1 MLSRMM
7 ARNTSHGSRGTVHGE
22 AHMSYTVAKGN
33 QMVDPDDVAPVE
45 GVVDLR
51 SDTVTRPS
59 EEMRRAMAAAEV
71 GDDVYGEDP
80 TVNRLQKR
88 AAEMFGKEA
97 ALFVPTGCMGNLVC
111 IKIWTHHGSEV
122 ICEERSHVN
131 LYELAS
137 MSAIAGCMPR
147 ATRGSDDGILTW
159 KQIEAVVRPKIYY
172 DSQTALVCLENT
184 SNMAGGTVYPT
195 ERVNDICEHAHALG
209 LKVHLDGAR
218 IFNAAVAL
226 GDDVARMTEK
236 VDSVMFCLSKGLGAP
251 VGSMIAGSKEFI
263 ERARIY
269 RDVWRR
275 DAAGGRACGGGADCA
290 GKVACAAARRS
301 RQCQA
306 LGAGH
311 RGDSGIEDRS
321 GEREEQH
328 RDFRLHG
335 ERDDR
340 GGTVR
345 RAARQRRVGA
355 GYGSVC
361 GAHGDTLERGSR
373 GDREGAGGVARRFG
387 EEGKIEN
394 RKEKRE
400 KRRGCVA
407 LDRKS
412 PPFAEKREG
421 WGTLR
426 GSG

>member
-1 MLSRMM
+1 M
-7 ARNTSHGSRGTVHGE
+7 T
-22 AHMSYTVAKGN
+22 YTVAKGN
-33 QMVDPDDVAPVE
+33 QMVDPDDVSPVE

-97 ALFVPTGCMGNLVC
+97 ALFVPTGCMGNLTC
-111 IKIWTHHGSEV
+111 IKTWTHHGSEV

-147 ATRGSDDGILTW
+147 TTRGGDDGILTW

-184 SNMAGGTVYPT
+184 SNMAGGTVYST
-195 ERVNDICEHAHALG
+195 ERVNDICDHAHALG

-263 ERARIY
+263 EKARIY
-269 RDVWRR
+269 RKMFGGGMRQVGVLA
-275 DAAGGRACGGGADCA
+275 AAGLIALEKSPSRLHEDHDNAKRLAQGIAAIPGLQIDPASVKSNIVIFDCTGSGMTAVELCDALHGKGVWAQDTALYSVRMVTHWNVNRA
-290 GKVACAAARRS
+290 
-301 RQCQA
+301 
-306 LGAGH
+306 
-311 RGDSGIEDRS
+311 GIEKALVELQS
-321 GEREEQH
+321 
-328 RDFRLHG
+328 
-335 ERDDR
+335 
-340 GGTVR
+340 
-345 RAARQRRVGA
+345 
-355 GYGSVC
+355 
-361 GAHGDTLERGSR
+361 
-373 GDREGAGGVARRFG
+373 VARKKVGRS
-387 EEGKIEN
+387 
-394 RKEKRE
+394 
-400 KRRGCVA
+400 A
-407 LDRKS
+407 
-412 PPFAEKREG
+412 
-421 WGTLR
+421 
-426 GSG
+426 